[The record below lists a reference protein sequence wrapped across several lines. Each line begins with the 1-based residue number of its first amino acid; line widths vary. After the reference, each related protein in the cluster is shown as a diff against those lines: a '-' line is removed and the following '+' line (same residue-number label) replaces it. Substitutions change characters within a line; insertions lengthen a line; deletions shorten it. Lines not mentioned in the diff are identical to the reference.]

1 MWAPVSIPGTLSFSF
16 CNAHVT
22 SSVNLRNQYCQLEEE
37 FGNQAVLETFWGR
50 GNRGGA
56 QGKEFDL

>member
-1 MWAPVSIPGTLSFSF
+1 MCHHGEMWAPVSIPGTLSFSF

-37 FGNQAVLETFWGR
+37 FGNQAVLETF
-50 GNRGGA
+50 
-56 QGKEFDL
+56 